1 MNRLKGS
8 AAQPRLTFHQQHHH
22 TSSSASAPIEK
33 CLKNTWV
40 LGLVANLR
48 CVQVFKLITQVEE
61 DYEQETFTEQ
71 VDENGN
77 EYVDETYEQETYVE
91 ETDENGNEY
100 VEEEV
105 MVEEEEAVYE
115 D

>member
-1 MNRLKGS
+1 MIIQIS
-8 AAQPRLTFHQQHHH
+8 IA
-22 TSSSASAPIEK
+22 
-33 CLKNTWV
+33 
-40 LGLVANLR
+40 
-48 CVQVFKLITQVEE
+48 QVEE